1 MACLLL
7 ITVTVVTDRVVLNK
21 DLFDIT
27 CVLRTCCNNYIS
39 HRRNLEYYDHAHQ
52 EKLWS
57 CDPDSGPT
65 AGELTIKIPKDVYST
80 PGLRGDSSV
89 QLSLVSLCSEFLVY
103 TIT

>member
-1 MACLLL
+1 M
-7 ITVTVVTDRVVLNK
+7 
-21 DLFDIT
+21 
-27 CVLRTCCNNYIS
+27 LRAGFNP

-80 PGLRGDSSV
+80 PGLRGESSD
-89 QLSLVSLCSEFLVY
+89 QLSSSCSGLLIVHMSE
-103 TIT
+103 